1 MEILRYDEIDQQEAF
16 MLNINALWFP
26 FTPTRISTRIK
37 NDDRWSRDSC
47 LYLVDKGKIL
57 SQVAA
62 LRIPTKTVD
71 GEETILG
78 VAEVATH
85 PAFTRKGYAAKL
97 MNMFHDRSREEGIRI
112 AFLLTRSSFVAYNL
126 YLKLGYRDLVYFPKC
141 SKPLVRK
148 KKPKDS
154 ILRKL
159 KKKDIDKLDDI
170 FDRFSRDLLG
180 FVVRQKRYFDWRLKV
195 SEPLKTMIQVVE
207 TKDGVG
213 GYILK
218 RETGGDVFVE
228 EMVVP
233 SKKNLDRIFSEVER
247 GEKGDYITVF
257 PLGGRK
263 QEEYMRSRGY
273 YVDEFSFGTVMAA
286 PLKRSLTH
294 KEIKRLYGVNEG
306 KFCMLEL
313 DEF

>member
-1 MEILRYDEIDQQEAF
+1 MRILHYDEIDHQEAF

-26 FTPTRISTRIK
+26 FTPTRIKTRIEY
-37 NDDRWSRDSC
+37 DDRWSSDTC

-62 LRIPTKTVD
+62 LRIPTKSVD
-71 GEETILG
+71 GEEMILG

-85 PAFTRKGYAAKL
+85 PAFTRKGYARKL
-97 MNMFHDRSREEGIRI
+97 MELFHDRSREEGMRI
-112 AFLLTRSSFVAYNL
+112 AFLLTRSSMVAYDL
-126 YLKLGYRDLVYFPKC
+126 YLKLGYRDLAYFPKC

-154 ILRKL
+154 ILRKF
-159 KKKDIDKLDDI
+159 KKKDVDKLDEV

-195 SEPLKTMIQVVE
+195 SEALKTMIQVVE
-207 TKDGVG
+207 TKDGIG

-228 EMVVP
+228 EVVVP
-233 SKKNLDRIFSEVER
+233 SKKNLDRTFSELER

-257 PLGGRK
+257 PLGGDK
-263 QEEYMRSRGY
+263 QAEYMRSRGY
-273 YVDEFSFGTVMAA
+273 FMDELSFGRVMAA
-286 PLKRSLTH
+286 PLKKNLSH
-294 KEIKRLYGVNEG
+294 KEISRLYGVKDG
-306 KFCMLEL
+306 KFCLLEL

>member
-1 MEILRYDEIDQQEAF
+1 MKILQYDEIDQQEAF

-26 FTPTRISTRIK
+26 FTPTRINTRIK
-37 NDDRWSRDSC
+37 YDDRWSEDSS

-71 GEETILG
+71 GEEMILG
-78 VAEVATH
+78 IAEVATH
-85 PAFTRKGYAAKL
+85 PKYTRKGYARKL
-97 MNMFHDRSREEGIRI
+97 MELFHDRSREEGMRI
-112 AFLLTRSSFVAYNL
+112 AFLLTRSSFVAYDL
-126 YLKLGYRDLVYFPKC
+126 YLKLGYRDLVHFPKC

-148 KKPKDS
+148 KKPKNS
-154 ILRKL
+154 VLRKV
-159 KKKDIDKLDDI
+159 KKKDVDKLDDV

-180 FVVRQKRYFDWRLKV
+180 FVVRQKKYFDWRLKV
-195 SEPLKTMIQVVE
+195 SEPLKNMVKVVE
-207 TKDGVG
+207 TKDGIG
-213 GYILK
+213 GYMVT

-228 EMVVP
+228 EVMIP
-233 SKKNLDRIFSEVER
+233 AKKNMDRVFSEVER

-273 YVDEFSFGTVMAA
+273 FMDEFSFGRVMAA
-286 PLKRSLTH
+286 PLKKSLSH
-294 KEIKRLYGVNEG
+294 KEIRRLYGADEG